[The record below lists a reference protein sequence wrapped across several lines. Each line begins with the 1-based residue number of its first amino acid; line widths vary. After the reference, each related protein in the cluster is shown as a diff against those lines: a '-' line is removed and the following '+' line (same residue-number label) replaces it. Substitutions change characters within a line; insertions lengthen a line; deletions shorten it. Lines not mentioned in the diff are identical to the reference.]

1 MKTQAKVLYEYAKN
15 KYHLT
20 FHTGEKGLSNTVS
33 WVYLAE
39 DIQNIGFLKGGEFI
53 ITTGLFM
60 SNGIGILEFIRAFA
74 MKNCSAVLI
83 NVGKYIHE
91 EDITPEIRDFCEKNK
106 LPLFTM
112 PWEVHLVDI
121 MQDYCRL
128 LLLDNQRED
137 ILSAAFQ
144 SALYQSEVPVNIL
157 STLNQYGFVTNAD
170 YRMIVIRNL
179 HDATMITSP
188 LNSYGLKY
196 HSFSYNNLQIL
207 IYQTDQEQIPLN
219 KIIDLL
225 CYCDSIIIGVSNK
238 IHSLTQ
244 VGKCCK
250 RACFALAAAE
260 FWKRTN
266 VIFDEMGIFQ
276 LLFHNTDT
284 ELLHNMYQRSL
295 GMLEQYDGE
304 HATDYL
310 NTLRVFLLSDC
321 NLIETAARLFTH
333 RNTIVYRIRK
343 VKDLLGTELDNSAVK
358 FDLLMAFYIKEYLA
372 L

>member
-1 MKTQAKVLYEYAKN
+1 MKTQAKVLYEYAED

-20 FHTGEKGLSNTVS
+20 FHSGQKGLNNTVS

-39 DIQNIGFLKGGEFI
+39 DIQNISFLKGGEFI
-53 ITTGLFM
+53 ITTGLFT
-60 SNGIGILEFIRAFA
+60 SNGIGLLEFIRSFA
-74 MKNCSAVLI
+74 MKNCSAILI
-83 NVGKYIHE
+83 NVGKYIRK
-91 EDITPEIRDFCEKNK
+91 EDITPEIIEFCENNK

-112 PWEVHLVDI
+112 PWEVHLVEI

-144 SALYQSEVPVNIL
+144 SALYQAEVPVNIL

-179 HDATMITSP
+179 HDATMVTSP

-196 HSFSYNNLQIL
+196 HIFLYNNLQIL
-207 IYQTDQEQIPLN
+207 IYQTTQEQITL
-219 KIIDLL
+219 KKMIDLL
-225 CYCDSIIIGVSNK
+225 CYCDSIIVGVSDT

-276 LLFHNTDT
+276 LLFNNSDTD
-284 ELLHNMYQRSL
+284 LLHTIYKRSL
-295 GMLEQYDGE
+295 EVLEQYDTQ
-304 HATDYL
+304 HDTDYL
-310 NTLRVFLLSDC
+310 NTLRIFLLSDC
-321 NLIETAARLFTH
+321 NLIDTAARLFTH

-343 VKDLLGTELDNSAVK
+343 IKDLLGSELDNSVVK
-358 FDLLMAFYIKEYLA
+358 FDLLMAFYIKEYLSI
-372 L
+372 

>member
-1 MKTQAKVLYEYAKN
+1 MKTQTKTLYDYAID
-15 KYHLT
+15 KYHIT
-20 FHTGEKGLSNTVS
+20 FHTGQSGLSNSVS

-39 DIQNIGFLKGGEFI
+39 DIQNISFLKGGEFI
-53 ITTGLFM
+53 ITTGLFT
-60 SNGIGILEFIRAFA
+60 SHGIGLLEFIRAFS
-74 MKNCSAVLI
+74 MKNCSAILI
-83 NVGKYIHE
+83 NVGKYILPE
-91 EDITPEIRDFCEKNK
+91 EITPEILAFCESNK

-144 SALYQSEVPVNIL
+144 SALYQTEVPVNIL
-157 STLNQYGFVTNAD
+157 STLNQYGFPTGAD

-179 HDATMITSP
+179 HDATMVTSP

-196 HSFSYNNLQIL
+196 HIFLYNNLQIL
-207 IYQTDQEQIPLN
+207 IYQINKEQITLR
-219 KIIDLL
+219 KMVDLL
-225 CYCDSIIIGVSNK
+225 CYCDSIILGISDT

-244 VGKCCK
+244 IGQCCK

-260 FWKRTN
+260 FWKRNN

-276 LLFHNTDT
+276 LLFNQTDT
-284 ELLHNMYQRSL
+284 ELLQNIYMSSL
-295 GMLEQYDGE
+295 GALEQYDVE
-304 HATDYL
+304 HNTEYL
-310 NTLRVFLLSDC
+310 NTLRIFLLSDC
-321 NLIETAARLFTH
+321 NLLETAGRLYTH

-343 VKDLLGTELDNSAVK
+343 IKDLLGNELDHSAIK
-358 FDLLMAFYIKEYLA
+358 FDLLMAFYIKEYLSI
-372 L
+372 